1 MVSAF
6 PVQRQQRAFFECR
19 VRKEACVKAAGKG
32 LHINLSDFT
41 VSLLPGQSDRILSM
55 KDGTLGASELY
66 VLDRWRLATLA
77 VPAGYVAAIATD
89 GKYERLRNWRY
100 PAMWVD

>member
-1 MVSAF
+1 MLAHPHRGVAPVAQPFILTVS
-6 PVQRQQRAFFECR
+6 
-19 VRKEACVKAAGKG
+19 GNG

-41 VSLLPGQSDRILSM
+41 VSLLPEQSDRILSM

-89 GKYERLRNWRY
+89 GKYERLRNWLY
-100 PAMWVD
+100 PAMWVG